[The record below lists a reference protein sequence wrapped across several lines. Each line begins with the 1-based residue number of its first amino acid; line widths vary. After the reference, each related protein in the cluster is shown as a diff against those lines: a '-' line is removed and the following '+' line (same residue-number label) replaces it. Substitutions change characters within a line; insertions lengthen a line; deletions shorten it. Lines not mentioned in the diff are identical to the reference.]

1 MRPTDAE
8 IVALLY
14 RASWQVQ
21 GVGYQLSAD
30 ERTAMAKQMREM
42 GLVLVP
48 ARVDAMDGA
57 AEFYRPGTYNGD

>member
-8 IVALLY
+8 ISALLL

-21 GVGYQLSAD
+21 GVGHQLSAD

-42 GLVLVP
+42 GLMLVP

-57 AEFYRPGTYNGD
+57 AEYYRPGVYNGD